1 MNRIRTFGC
10 SLTAYHNW
18 QYLVKKHPHGGR
30 TADPDVPRSQQKT
43 GNESHPI
50 EWSHG
55 GIHLTDYSRAGYG
68 NDIQHIQ
75 YANEVY
81 YKNISKDDIIIWQL
95 SSTNRIATEN
105 EISSSKKGDI
115 RVENIFSGKEFN
127 LARCDNIYNSYS
139 TYSTLWQLN
148 GVKRNN
154 DKLLVIFGWD
164 FVFPPEKKEIINFL
178 KEHDIDYIEESILGW
193 STRHEFFKKGNKNN
207 LHPPQ
212 EGYKSFTEGCLLPK
226 LNKLK
231 WLN

>member
-1 MNRIRTFGC
+1 M
-10 SLTAYHNW
+10 
-18 QYLVKKHPHGGR
+18 
-30 TADPDVPRSQQKT
+30 PRSQQKT
-43 GNESHPI
+43 GDEGHPI

-105 EISSSKKGDI
+105 EISSSKNGDI
-115 RVENIFSGKEFN
+115 RVENIFSGKEVN
-127 LARCDNIYNSYS
+127 LTRCDNIYNSYS

-164 FVFPPEKKEIINFL
+164 FVFPSEKKEIINFL

-193 STRHEFFKKGNKNN
+193 STRHEFFKKVNKYD

-212 EGYKSFTEGCLLPK
+212 EGYKSFTEGCVLPK

>member
-10 SLTAYHNW
+10 SMTSYHNW
-18 QYLVKKHPHGGR
+18 QYLVKNHPWDGK
-30 TADPDVPRSQQKT
+30 TSDPDGDKKCL
-43 GNESHPI
+43 GNKDYPV
-50 EWSHG
+50 EWIHD
-55 GIHLTDYSRAGYG
+55 GIHLTDYSIAGWG

-81 YKNISKDDIIIWQL
+81 YNNISKDDIIIWQL
-95 SSTNRIATEN
+95 SSTNRIAIEN
-105 EISSSKKGDI
+105 EISGSTNDDI
-115 RVENIFSGKEFN
+115 RVENIFSGEEFN
-127 LARCDNIYNSYS
+127 LTLNNNIHNSYS

-164 FVFPPEKKEIINFL
+164 FIYPEEKKEIINFL
-178 KEHDIDYIEESILGW
+178 KEHDIDYIEESIVNW
-193 STRHEFFKKGNKNN
+193 TRRHKFFKKDKDKF
-207 LHPPQ
+207 HPPQ

-231 WLN
+231 WLD